1 MYTAGNEMV
10 TASTQRRDLK
20 TGNSHREGP
29 KTPTVPTLEDPLQS
43 RESMTRRVEVGD
55 VENRRAKDVL
65 STKRRASETSD
76 IQRERTNEAKPRSV
90 FTLQS
95 SSLADDQA
103 RYSQKGRLAHDRK
116 RTQDQRT

>member
-1 MYTAGNEMV
+1 MTV
-10 TASTQRRDLK
+10 SIQRTNLK
-20 TGNSHREGP
+20 TCDSHREGP

-65 STKRRASETSD
+65 STKKRASETSD
-76 IQRERTNEAKPRSV
+76 IQRERMNKAKPRSV
-90 FTLQS
+90 FTLQP

-103 RYSQKGRLAHDRK
+103 RYSRKGRLAHDRK